1 MKAFFNQRH
10 TAKKFGLAALGVA
23 VTMGAGHLNAA
34 PLKEELETLVLTH
47 YGPAAVCNCDFGGY
61 RKSLICVRPV

>member
-10 TAKKFGLAALGVA
+10 TARKFGLAALGVA

-34 PLKEELETLVLTH
+34 PLKEELETLVTTQNTRH
-47 YGPAAVCNCDFGGY
+47 DP
-61 RKSLICVRPV
+61 